1 MPMSNEQSLIFHGN
15 LAAQNLT
22 EENVYSGKLGRARL
36 DVDFLRGRL
45 KLRHRPRLLD
55 LGTGT
60 GAIIN
65 EVIASAAEITCVE
78 MFPAFS
84 QHIKTGKKV
93 RIITANI
100 RDFNSK
106 TPYDLISCFGV
117 LHYFTR
123 EEVTKIY
130 HRLFEMTELGG
141 EIIVKNQF
149 GVYEDVNV
157 SGYSEKL
164 GTDYF
169 ASYRSVD
176 SEMNLLKEIGF
187 QQVIKHD
194 IYPEA
199 FNQWDNTHYYGL
211 TALR

>member
-1 MPMSNEQSLIFHGN
+1 MSNDQSLIFHGT

-22 EENVYSGKLGRARL
+22 EENVYSGKLERARL

-45 KLRHRPRLLD
+45 MLRHRPRLLD

-60 GAIIN
+60 GTIIN

-78 MFPAFS
+78 KFPAFS
-84 QHIKTGKKV
+84 QHIKIGEKV
-93 RIITANI
+93 RIITENI

-106 TPYDLISCFGV
+106 NSYDLISCFGV

-149 GVYEDVNV
+149 GVHEDVSV

-169 ASYRSVD
+169 ANYRSVD
-176 SEMNLLKEIGF
+176 SEMKLLEEVGF